1 MRKFCNLCEKDFP
14 CSALLKTH
22 MKTLHEQK
30 AFCYADL
37 VHNFKSDL
45 ITMKDMSSCND
56 CGSTSPMRSHFGQ
69 HIQTTHVWTDH
80 KMPAVTVSSLFIT
93 EQDENLTTK
102 VVVRRTEIR
111 ASPKIPIELW
121 SNCHAV
127 LEGTNDLT
135 NNKSENWNAV
145 SKITLPMKPSIW
157 SVLRSI
163 QVEEQHA
170 KARYYESLGARSE
183 EEDSRKRTMDRLAKF
198 KKLRAIVESY
208 GEIPIGDYITAPI
221 SLFNEVGVE

>member
-56 CGSTSPMRSHFGQ
+56 CGSTSPMRSLFGQ

-93 EQDENLTTK
+93 EQDKNLT
-102 VVVRRTEIR
+102 
-111 ASPKIPIELW
+111 P
-121 SNCHAV
+121 N
-127 LEGTNDLT
+127 
-135 NNKSENWNAV
+135 
-145 SKITLPMKPSIW
+145 
-157 SVLRSI
+157 
-163 QVEEQHA
+163 
-170 KARYYESLGARSE
+170 
-183 EEDSRKRTMDRLAKF
+183 
-198 KKLRAIVESY
+198 
-208 GEIPIGDYITAPI
+208 
-221 SLFNEVGVE
+221 